1 MIGKSL
7 KLVCLAVVAA
17 ACTDVTA
24 QNYPVRPIRVLVG
37 YGAGGAADIVARV
50 IGPRLTEKL
59 GQQIVV
65 DNRPGAG
72 SIIATE
78 LLARSA
84 ADGYTVMLANVSFGA
99 NPALHSKL

>member
-1 MIGKSL
+1 MKRTREL
-7 KLVCLAVVAA
+7 ALLACLAIGTGG
-17 ACTDVTA
+17 ACEEVMGQSYPTR
-24 QNYPVRPIRVLVG
+24 PVRLLLG

-50 IGPRLTEKL
+50 IAPGLSERL

-84 ADGYTVMLANVSFGA
+84 ADGHTIN
-99 NPALHSKL
+99 